1 MTGQTVRTP
10 RIALSRWTEA
20 DLPLLLRGN
29 TPEMMRFLGG
39 PEPEE
44 RVVARHRRVL
54 AGWEDGTT
62 RMYRV
67 SLVATG
73 EAVGS
78 VVCRERDWRGAA
90 VLEAGWSILTTHQ
103 GRGLA
108 TEAVVAL
115 VAAVRAE
122 GWRRPIHVFPGV
134 ENAASNGVCR
144 KVGFRLRGPFDSE
157 YPPGSAMRCND
168 WVSDPESAWPP
179 VG

>member
-1 MTGQTVRTP
+1 MTGETVRTP

-20 DLPLLLRGN
+20 DLPPLPRRN
-29 TPEMMRFLGG
+29 TPEMTRFLGG

-54 AGWEDGTT
+54 AGWADGTT

-108 TEAVVAL
+108 TGAVVAL

-122 GWRRPIHVFPGV
+122 GWRPLHAFPGGG
-134 ENAASNGVCR
+134 ER
-144 KVGFRLRGPFDSE
+144 RL
-157 YPPGSAMRCND
+157 
-168 WVSDPESAWPP
+168 
-179 VG
+179 